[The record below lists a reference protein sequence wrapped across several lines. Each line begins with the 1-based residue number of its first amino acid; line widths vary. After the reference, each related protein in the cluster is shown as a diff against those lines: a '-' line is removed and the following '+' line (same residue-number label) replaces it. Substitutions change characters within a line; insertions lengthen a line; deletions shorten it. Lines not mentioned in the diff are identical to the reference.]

1 MIDKKSADDAG
12 YKLGDTVPV
21 VTKAGRN
28 DYTLT
33 GIVKFGTADS
43 PLGATIAAFTP
54 ATASRVLGTP
64 GQFDSIDVKAD
75 PGVSQDEVVRQHPHR
90 AQGRSPTPPTSK

>member
-12 YKLGDTVPV
+12 YKPGDTVPV

-54 ATASRVLGTP
+54 AHRVARAGH
-64 GQFDSIDVKAD
+64 AR
-75 PGVSQDEVVRQHPHR
+75 VSST
-90 AQGRSPTPPTSK
+90 RST